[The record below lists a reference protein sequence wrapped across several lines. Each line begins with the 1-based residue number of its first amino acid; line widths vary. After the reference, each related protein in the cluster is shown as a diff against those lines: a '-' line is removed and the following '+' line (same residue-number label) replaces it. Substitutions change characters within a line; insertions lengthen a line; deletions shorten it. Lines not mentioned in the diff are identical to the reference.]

1 MLLIDDNRGASKN
14 GGAYSA
20 TFMTAKN
27 GVGFGKLM
35 EEERRAGRFGEDA
48 ASMSGSVNLPRM
60 SCATYH
66 EKCGYVY
73 ASGAGVFGLNC
84 NTVKAVLNGM
94 NKDRSGGFN
103 KYSKSRQSTTAS
115 ILYGAAP
122 SALFLK
128 AANALPRPGARCS
141 PTRDSMTMA
150 CSGRVAIVAVS
161 NSFYAVPACLDVGM
175 VGGGTTALSVNGVPS
190 SMLASVPDTVASK
203 IVAFAQSSQ
212 VHPVIV
218 IEVTFSQTQVIVV
231 EDNMNQFLKPITSLV
246 FLASGRECTA
256 VEIVSTPD
264 PRSVSLIGKGGRIV
278 STNVKSSPPFH
289 GICNFASPI
298 LAAASLPSM
307 KSSGND
313 SLTCGP
319 LLALLTVDGMIHI
332 RSPFCLSVPLSSIEV
347 GTRPN
352 DFFSVVSLP
361 SPTNSN
367 SKERKILTTS
377 YGGESQIIRCRE
389 ENSQE
394 FADRL
399 LKLSIDAFGANGF
412 PRLELAEA
420 LGATFSAASYVGQD
434 ATAMKRGL
442 LRQYLEAVL
451 GLADD
456 VRFFMGSGDVAVVID
471 GGPEAGLEVMG
482 ESLDRQDRPSSGMST
497 LDPNALLTCT
507 ALLCLVCF
515 QMDSPNAT
523 NATLAN
529 RAAKACSG
537 AMGTVKPRDGSI
549 SKSAMAV
556 CDLVADRLLKEAA
569 AASFSLLS
577 SSTSMSSTNR
587 PSQNSASMEFVEAAL
602 WLLRSCGNHEKALQV
617 LNERM
622 NNPTLRNASIEISG
636 GGSSSL
642 AGWSQIKY
650 DSYFATHLGD
660 LWSSKDDACCQLV
673 LRSSA
678 TRDLIAR
685 NPMLGLSIFTTLH
698 PQNEMEWRNMR
709 PSDDPLDHPT
719 YPYKVVELLKSIIP
733 KVGERS
739 VMESPGSFGS
749 GSSDTLP
756 LHSGRAL
763 AVTYLESAIGI
774 VTGRPAL
781 TEDTSFDESG
791 GDMKERV
798 ADMHDE
804 LSYLLLEGVISERGD
819 RSDEDSPLGSIY
831 RSKLR
836 GLLSWENTQIR
847 SERLLASLPSSFL
860 REHALLLGRLG
871 RHEDA
876 IKIFYSDLGSVE
888 LALEYCDI
896 RYERQQA
903 QLEEA
908 KFGGDVGLEAP
919 SCECSYLPLVKV
931 ALNSDS
937 DKGLAAAIQVLSLRR
952 NSIDKS
958 AALQLLPNNVSMAA
972 VARPFLIPALVESES
987 QVRRLSIAEAL
998 LRSKYMRLKEKLTE
1012 AQLKSHASLF
1022 SVPALQKLHLGDPL
1036 HSSKPIKARPV
1047 HLASPH
1053 FPDVMLVK
1061 YFFHRHLVIQAQV
1074 TNTAAGQTLSDLAF
1088 VIAESSDEALLSM
1101 MEVPL
1106 KTLPPH
1112 VTGSAWAVLTASP
1125 QRIESCFLTCELRY
1139 TVLSGDAS
1147 TGANFQL
1154 NTRLDAPGVGRT
1166 YVEELQDLEVR
1177 HNEFTPM

>member
-1 MLLIDDNRGASKN
+1 MDISTIASLH
-14 GGAYSA
+14 
-20 TFMTAKN
+20 
-27 GVGFGKLM
+27 V
-35 EEERRAGRFGEDA
+35 E
-48 ASMSGSVNLPRM
+48 
-60 SCATYH
+60 
-66 EKCGYVY
+66 
-73 ASGAGVFGLNC
+73 
-84 NTVKAVLNGM
+84 
-94 NKDRSGGFN
+94 
-103 KYSKSRQSTTAS
+103 
-115 ILYGAAP
+115 AP

-161 NSFYAVPACLDVGM
+161 NSFYAVPACLDVGAN
-175 VGGGTTALSVNGVPS
+175 GDSTALSVNGVPQ

-212 VHPVIV
+212 VHPVIA
-218 IEVTFSQTQVIVV
+218 IELAFPQTQISVK
-231 EDNMNQFLKPITSLV
+231 DMNQFLKPITSLV

-264 PRSVSLIGKGGRIV
+264 PRSVSLMGKGGRIV
-278 STNVKSSPPFH
+278 NTNVKTSPPFH

-298 LAAASLPSM
+298 LAAASLPSI
-307 KSSGND
+307 KTGSD
-313 SLTCGP
+313 SLTSGP
-319 LLALLTVDGMIHI
+319 LLALLAVDGMVHI
-332 RSPFCLSVPLSSIEV
+332 RSPFCLSVALSSIEV

-352 DFFSVVSLP
+352 DFFSVVSLSSPP
-361 SPTNSN
+361 SSN
-367 SKERKILTTS
+367 SKERKIITTS

-399 LKLSIDAFGANGF
+399 LKLSIDAFGVNGF

-434 ATAMKRGL
+434 ATATKRGL
-442 LRQYLEAVL
+442 LLQYLEAVL

-456 VRFFMGSGDVAVVID
+456 VRFFMGSQNVAVVID
-471 GGPEAGLEVMG
+471 GGQDAGLEVME
-482 ESLDRQDRPSSGMST
+482 ESFDVQDRISLSLST
-497 LDPNALLTCT
+497 LDNNALLTCT

-515 QMDSPNAT
+515 QLDSPNAT

-537 AMGTVKPRDGSI
+537 AMGTVKPKDGSI

-577 SSTSMSSTNR
+577 PSSSMSSTHR

-617 LNERM
+617 LDERM

-636 GGSSSL
+636 GGSSSF

-660 LWSSKDDACCQLV
+660 LWSSKDEACCHLV

-678 TRDLIAR
+678 TRDLLAR

-698 PQNEMEWRNMR
+698 PQNEKEWRHMK
-709 PSDDPLDHPT
+709 PSEDPLDHPT
-719 YPYKVVELLKSIIP
+719 YPYKVVELLKSIVP
-733 KVGERS
+733 KADKRS
-739 VMESPGSFGS
+739 IIESPSSFGS
-749 GSSDTLP
+749 SCPDTLP

-763 AVTYLESAIGI
+763 AVSYLESAIG
-774 VTGRPAL
+774 VATGRPAL
-781 TEDTSFDESG
+781 TEDTPFDRSG
-791 GDMKERV
+791 GDNKERV
-798 ADMHDE
+798 ANMHDE

-819 RSDEDSPLGSIY
+819 KSEEDSPLGAIY

-836 GLLSWENTQIR
+836 RLLSWENTQIR

-903 QLEEA
+903 LLEEA
-908 KFGGDVGLEAP
+908 KHGGDAGVEAT
-919 SCECSYLPLVKV
+919 SYECSYLPLVKV
-931 ALNSDS
+931 ALNSDPDS
-937 DKGLAAAIQVLSLRR
+937 DRGLAAAIQVLSLRR

-958 AALQLLPNNVSMAA
+958 AALQILPNSVSMAA
-972 VARPFLIPALVESES
+972 IAKPFLIPALVESQS
-987 QVRRLSIAEAL
+987 QVRRLTILEAL
-998 LRSKYMRLKEKLTE
+998 LRSKHAKLKQKLTE
-1012 AQLKSHASLF
+1012 VTLQTHSSLF
-1022 SVPALQKLHLGDPL
+1022 SVPALQKLKLGDPL

-1047 HLASPH
+1047 HLTSSH

-1061 YFFHRHLVIQAQV
+1061 YFFHRHLVVQAQV
-1074 TNTAAGQTLSDLAF
+1074 TNTASDQTLSDLAF
-1088 VIAESSDEALLSM
+1088 VIAESSDEAILPM
-1101 MEVPL
+1101 MEVAL
-1106 KTLPPH
+1106 KTLPPN
-1112 VTGSAWAVLTASP
+1112 TPGSAWAVCTASP
-1125 QRIESCFLTCELRY
+1125 QRMETCFLTCELRY
-1139 TVLSGDAS
+1139 TVLSGDDA
-1147 TGANFQL
+1147 TGARL
-1154 NTRLDAPGVGRT
+1154 NAPGVGRT
-1166 YVEELQDLEVR
+1166 YVEELQDLEIR